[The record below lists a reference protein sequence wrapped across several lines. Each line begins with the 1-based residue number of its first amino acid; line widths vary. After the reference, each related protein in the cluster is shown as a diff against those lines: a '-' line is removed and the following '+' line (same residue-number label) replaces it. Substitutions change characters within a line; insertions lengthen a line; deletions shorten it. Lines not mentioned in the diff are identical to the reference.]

1 MGFIGYFVKLIH
13 IPMCVMT
20 STYPFSCPHLSF
32 QKQYSCV
39 RPILYDHFCSPN
51 NRLSCQ
57 RWSLIFCRVLVI
69 NNLLVMDHTKR
80 QDPVCHIQTK
90 RGPLS
95 HRIVESIAVLTESGL
110 RNTGML
116 SRERLSS
123 DLRFFFQKCQTRK
136 TYRMLFRERLTH
148 STGYHT
154 TFCVPRTTAAANGA
168 MLQSAKSSHEC
179 YETTGELPVSLQAMQ
194 KSHLPEANSDYAAQ
208 ISPSVQTMIF
218 SRTYPRVI
226 TEYTLN
232 NATRTTSTSEVVL
245 FANGNTLLICLRIR
259 I

>member
-1 MGFIGYFVKLIH
+1 
-13 IPMCVMT
+13 
-20 STYPFSCPHLSF
+20 
-32 QKQYSCV
+32 
-39 RPILYDHFCSPN
+39 
-51 NRLSCQ
+51 
-57 RWSLIFCRVLVI
+57 
-69 NNLLVMDHTKR
+69 MDHTKR

-90 RGPLS
+90 CGPLS

-179 YETTGELPVSLQAMQ
+179 YENDWRAACIITGHAEKSFARSKFRLRRPDITISSNYDLQSYIPQGDNWVHIEQCHAYDQ
-194 KSHLPEANSDYAAQ
+194 H
-208 ISPSVQTMIF
+208 
-218 SRTYPRVI
+218 
-226 TEYTLN
+226 
-232 NATRTTSTSEVVL
+232 
-245 FANGNTLLICLRIR
+245 
-259 I
+259 